1 MKVYNI
7 CVRSQPLHCV
17 WLGWKK
23 RMEKRVREIE
33 EKREM
38 GCPYDL
44 GILNEMKI
52 KRNRE
57 LLGSND
63 LGFM

>member
-1 MKVYNI
+1 
-7 CVRSQPLHCV
+7 
-17 WLGWKK
+17 
-23 RMEKRVREIE
+23 MEKRVREIE